1 MLKRFA
7 PKKKQNKTKEKHHYT
22 EKKKIVVIATD
33 LFHLGI
39 KDKKM
44 K

>member
-22 EKKKIVVIATD
+22 EKKIVIIAPD